1 MVIGLANKSSS
12 GSTCVLVRRRTRDP
26 VLGRDRVVTHSP
38 HLLFLVFQVL
48 LFSFC
53 LLLIPAMYSSDTRG
67 SVPAEYVGKR
77 LKDTFK
83 AWAVVKGFFCV
94 VS

>member
-1 MVIGLANKSSS
+1 MCS
-12 GSTCVLVRRRTRDP
+12 GEEED
-26 VLGRDRVVTHSP
+26 GRSCPGQRQGGDHNP
-38 HLLFLVFQVL
+38 HHLLLVFQVL

-53 LLLIPAMYSSDTRG
+53 LLLVPAMYSSDTRG

-77 LKDTFK
+77 LRDTFK